1 MRKLNSSSKFNEG
14 SWVGDNE
21 KKGTLWFEVIKSL
34 EDPKLKLA
42 DHNLGKNGKILVH
55 KEPGSIPEG
64 IQPLPPRKPNQ
75 DGSSEA
81 KAKCQ
86 SQPLSHPEVEKHLQP
101 DYRTEVQA
109 STNQQPLTG

>member
-55 KEPGSIPEG
+55 KNLVQYQKGYSLFLPGSPT
-64 IQPLPPRKPNQ
+64 KM
-75 DGSSEA
+75 EA
-81 KAKCQ
+81 VKQKQ
-86 SQPLSHPEVEKHLQP
+86 SANHNH
-101 DYRTEVQA
+101 
-109 STNQQPLTG
+109 